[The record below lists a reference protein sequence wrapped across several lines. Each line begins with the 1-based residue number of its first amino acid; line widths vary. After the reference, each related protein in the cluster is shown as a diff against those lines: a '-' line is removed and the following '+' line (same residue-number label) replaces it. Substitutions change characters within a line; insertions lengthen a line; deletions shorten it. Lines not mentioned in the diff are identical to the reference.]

1 MIQPPTPSLASRAA
15 NDGEPAAF
23 PKEADPESGLPA
35 IARTLAGRVLMGRLI
50 PTSFNLKGIITMA
63 TLTGWAINIGST
75 GADHTYVTSSDGY
88 IWPCWGRSAGGQSI
102 CAANGSSASA
112 NCFSQTDSHAG
123 IIYAITG
130 VCHQTA
136 NRVLYPAGAVVS
148 NAGGYWASVLLYGTY
163 GTHNLA
169 SLIEWEVRKSR
180 CSGISGDMTPNTRV
194 SRFFETME
202 SPITPD
208 DPALRNYLD
217 KVNNLYAAQA
227 NVTTLASL
235 GEEAQPDFLGQ
246 ELELMADYRLGNAAP
261 DMKALRDAQAEALKN
276 KAVLDQQLI
285 SKQLPPAEYARQVNG
300 LVNGLLEQSV
310 SLLGEK
316 THIQLLGVAPGKP
329 VELVDSDILAQH
341 H

>member
-1 MIQPPTPSLASRAA
+1 M
-15 NDGEPAAF
+15 
-23 PKEADPESGLPA
+23 A
-35 IARTLAGRVLMGRLI
+35 I
-50 PTSFNLKGIITMA
+50 
-63 TLTGWAINIGST
+63 LTGWAINIGST

-88 IWPCWGRSAGGQSI
+88 NWPCWGRSAGGRDI
-102 CAANGSSASA
+102 CAGDGSSASA

-123 IIYAITG
+123 IIYALTG

-136 NRVLYPAGAVVS
+136 NRVLYPARVVVS
-148 NAGGYWASVLLYGTY
+148 KAGDYWVSVLLYGTY

-169 SLIEWEVRKSR
+169 SWIEWEVRKSR
-180 CSGISGDMTPNTRV
+180 CSGISGDMTPNIRV
-194 SRFFETME
+194 SSFFETME
-202 SPITPD
+202 NSITPD

-217 KVNNLYAAQA
+217 KVNSLYAAQA
-227 NVTTLASL
+227 NVTMLASL
-235 GEEAQPDFLGQ
+235 GEEAQSDFLGQ
-246 ELELMADYRLGNAAP
+246 ELELMADYRLGSTAP
-261 DMKALRDAQAEALKN
+261 DMKALRDAQTKVLKN

-285 SKQLPPAEYARQVNG
+285 SKQLLPAEYAQQVNR

-316 THIQLLGVAPGKP
+316 SYTQLFGVVPGKP